1 MNENFGAETPKES
14 TRKHRYIVINGGHES
29 SAARGERP
37 GRDVAYWNSHKNEQE
52 KFGAGNQLHTTVLI
66 HRHDAEAHPR
76 QAFYDASRGRHY

>member
-52 KFGAGNQLHTTVLI
+52 KFGAGMMPKLTPDRHSMMQAGGDTT
-66 HRHDAEAHPR
+66 D
-76 QAFYDASRGRHY
+76 